1 MVCLG
6 HPDLRTSALEQ
17 AATCRNARTQGR
29 SEGEEGNAKAQRRK
43 DAEKKKKKGRWKKG
57 TRKG

>member
-1 MVCLG
+1 VREKKG
-6 HPDLRTSALEQ
+6 T
-17 AATCRNARTQGR
+17 
-29 SEGEEGNAKAQRRK
+29 QRRK

>member
-1 MVCLG
+1 MATIQHV
-6 HPDLRTSALEQ
+6 
-17 AATCRNARTQGR
+17 ATCRNARTQGR

-43 DAEKKKKKGRWKKG
+43 DAEKKKKKKGRWKKG